1 MAENVGSI
9 YYTVEA
15 DTSGLVNGANAA
27 DRSLDSMQGS
37 MQRTDATAGKLQARM
52 TRVAGAVRQA
62 NQQIGAQTSAYSG
75 LTRVVAAY
83 LSLRTLQSV
92 VELSDQYGQM
102 ASRIRNATSSAEEY
116 AMVQERLLQT
126 ANGTFRALSEAQE
139 VYLATADTLRDLGY
153 TTSDVLDI
161 TDSFSYALV
170 RDAARADQATTAMDA
185 WSKALM
191 KNKVEADGWA
201 SIMAATPSIVEGIA
215 EATGRT
221 QAEIRQLGASG
232 KLSVEAL
239 NEGLRRTRDEN
250 KALADEM
257 ETSVADSFT
266 KLRNSMTVFIGK
278 VNESSG
284 ASQVLTSNI
293 AKLAE
298 ILQDPETIKAAQD
311 LAAGVVGALNKIIDG
326 AKETVRIVQWASE
339 ELAYQLSG
347 GMAASD
353 DIVRLNESLADQRE
367 ELAKLEKARDNLR
380 ALGLKVE
387 NEDPINKLKADIR
400 ATEALIE
407 NFYKSQE
414 KKPPV
419 EAPKVSTS
427 SQPGK
432 SGGKT
437 GTVNAEAAATAGT
450 KKLTEAQKAAKKAA
464 QELAQAQKENIDTIA
479 SLGQQL
485 ALVGLKG
492 KDLMQTQAELQ
503 LNEYATPE
511 QVAQVRALAAALYE
525 AQQVEANK
533 QLLGQMDP
541 IAGEDQRYQTELENL
556 KKLNEAK
563 LLEDQRYL
571 ELKTQAEQ
579 QHDATMK
586 QLEEERFRRQAAGNE
601 MIMATLDQVQQAGTN
616 ALTGLITGANNGA
629 DAMRQLAG
637 AMLNQVVGALVKV
650 GIEQAK
656 NFIMGQAQQAAAATT
671 AAATGASMASAYA
684 PAAAAASVASF
695 GGAATAGLTAMAAAI
710 PAMLGMF
717 AGGRQYGGP
726 VGAGGMYRINENGAP
741 EVFQAAN
748 GRQYMLPNTRGEV
761 ISNGDATAQGSP
773 QISLQIIN
781 NGPPVSATAT
791 MDGNNLRVTLD
802 AVEQDFANKVS
813 SGQGL
818 YPKAIEGAY
827 GFKRAGR

>member
-15 DTSGLVNGANAA
+15 DTSSLVNGANAA

-37 MQRTDATAGKLQARM
+37 MQRTDATAGKLQTRM

-92 VELSDQYGQM
+92 IELSDQYGQM

-293 AKLAE
+293 ADLANA
-298 ILQDPETIKAAQD
+298 LQDPETIRAAQE
-311 LAAGVVGALNKIIDG
+311 LAAGVVGALNQIIAG
-326 AKETVRIVQWASE
+326 AKETVRIVKWAAE
-339 ELAYQLSG
+339 GIAAALHG
-347 GMAASD
+347 AASD
-353 DIVRLNESLADQRE
+353 DIVRLEDQLNTYQEMLANPLKRLRIGGKGQAIALFSEDE
-367 ELAKLEKARDNLR
+367 IKANI
-380 ALGLKVE
+380 A
-387 NEDPINKLKADIR
+387 
-400 ATEALIE
+400 ATQALIDQ
-407 NFYKSQE
+407 FYKDQE

-419 EAPKVSTS
+419 VVPNVESPST
-427 SQPGK
+427 QGK

-479 SLGQQL
+479 GLGQQL

-571 ELKTQAEQ
+571 ELKAQAEQ

-671 AAATGASMASAYA
+671 AAATGAAMASAYA

-791 MDGNNLRVTLD
+791 MNGNNLRVTLD

>member
-15 DTSGLVNGANAA
+15 DTSSLVNGANAA

-37 MQRTDATAGKLQARM
+37 MQRTDATAGKLQTRM

-92 VELSDQYGQM
+92 IELSDQYGQM

-126 ANGTFRALSEAQE
+126 ANGTFRALGEAQE

-284 ASQVLTSNI
+284 ASQILTSNI
-293 AKLAE
+293 AELADA
-298 ILQDPETIKAAQD
+298 LQDPETIRAAQD
-311 LAAGVVGALNKIIDG
+311 LAAGVVSALNQIIAG
-326 AKETVRIVQWASE
+326 AKETVRIVKWAAE
-339 ELAYQLSG
+339 GIAAALHG
-347 GMAASD
+347 AASD
-353 DIVRLNESLADQRE
+353 DIVRLEDQLNTYQEMLANPLKRLRIGGKGQAIALFSEDE
-367 ELAKLEKARDNLR
+367 IKANI
-380 ALGLKVE
+380 A
-387 NEDPINKLKADIR
+387 
-400 ATEALIE
+400 ATQALIDQ
-407 NFYKSQE
+407 FYKDQE
-414 KKPPV
+414 KTPPV
-419 EAPKVSTS
+419 VVPNVESPSP
-427 SQPGK
+427 QGK
-432 SGGKT
+432 LGGKT

-464 QELAQAQKENIDTIA
+464 QELAQAQKENIDAIA

-485 ALVGLKG
+485 AIVGLKG
-492 KDLMQTQAELQ
+492 KELMQTQAELQ

-525 AQQVEANK
+525 AQQIEANK

-571 ELKTQAEQ
+571 ELKAQAEQ

-671 AAATGASMASAYA
+671 AAATGAAMASAYA

-761 ISNGDATAQGSP
+761 ISNGDASAQGSP

>member
-1 MAENVGSI
+1 FATNAREAKEPTDLLTLSVEKLGQAQLKVAQLDIDKRIQAVSDKLKLLGEN
-9 YYTVEA
+9 YAFAAKEA
-15 DTSGLVNGANAA
+15 
-27 DRSLDSMQGS
+27 QGS
-37 MQRTDATAGKLQARM
+37 GRRANRYAEDAVRIQ
-52 TRVAGAVRQA
+52 GAVEELTQELDQLQKKRSDVDAALDKKSSSPSGNGPDRQA
-62 NQQIGAQTSAYSG
+62 NPEDTKALQN
-75 LTRVVAAY
+75 
-83 LSLRTLQSV
+83 LRDEA
-92 VELSDQYGQM
+92 ELSALAG
-102 ASRIRNATSSAEEY
+102 EE
-116 AMVQERLLQT
+116 
-126 ANGTFRALSEAQE
+126 RAKL
-139 VYLATADTLRDLGY
+139 
-153 TTSDVLDI
+153 
-161 TDSFSYALV
+161 
-170 RDAARADQATTAMDA
+170 AARKKLSADAT
-185 WSKALM
+185 K
-191 KNKVEADGWA
+191 E
-201 SIMAATPSIVEGIA
+201 EIA
-215 EATGRT
+215 EAER
-221 QAEIRQLGASG
+221 
-232 KLSVEAL
+232 
-239 NEGLRRTRDEN
+239 
-250 KALADEM
+250 LA
-257 ETSVADSFT
+257 VQIF
-266 KLRNSMTVFIGK
+266 RNS
-278 VNESSG
+278 E
-284 ASQVLTSNI
+284 
-293 AKLAE
+293 
-298 ILQDPETIKAAQD
+298 
-311 LAAGVVGALNKIIDG
+311 
-326 AKETVRIVQWASE
+326 
-339 ELAYQLSG
+339 
-347 GMAASD
+347 
-353 DIVRLNESLADQRE
+353 
-367 ELAKLEKARDNLR
+367 AR
-380 ALGLKVE
+380 K
-387 NEDPINKLKADIR
+387 
-400 ATEALIE
+400 
-407 NFYKSQE
+407 QE
-414 KKPPV
+414 KKS
-419 EAPKVSTS
+419 ASDTASTVKKS
-427 SQPGK
+427 MEDQRRAALDNEKTIGDLSQ
-432 SGGKT
+432 
-437 GTVNAEAAATAGT
+437 
-450 KKLTEAQKAAKKAA
+450 Q
-464 QELAQAQKENIDTIA
+464 LAQA
-479 SLGQQL
+479 
-485 ALVGLKG
+485 GLKG
-492 KDLMQTQAELQ
+492 KELAEAGAQ
-503 LNEYATPE
+503 SRLNPFATPE

-525 AQQVEANK
+525 AQHVEANK

-671 AAATGASMASAYA
+671 AAATGAAMASAYA

>member
-1 MAENVGSI
+1 LSVEKLGQAQLKVAQLDIDKRIQAVSDKLKLLGEN
-9 YYTVEA
+9 YAFAAKEA
-15 DTSGLVNGANAA
+15 
-27 DRSLDSMQGS
+27 QGS
-37 MQRTDATAGKLQARM
+37 GRRANRYAEDAVRIQ
-52 TRVAGAVRQA
+52 GAVEELTQELDQLQKKRSDVDAALDKKSSSPSGNGPDRQA
-62 NQQIGAQTSAYSG
+62 NPEDTKALQN
-75 LTRVVAAY
+75 
-83 LSLRTLQSV
+83 LRDEA
-92 VELSDQYGQM
+92 ELSALAG
-102 ASRIRNATSSAEEY
+102 EE
-116 AMVQERLLQT
+116 
-126 ANGTFRALSEAQE
+126 RAKL
-139 VYLATADTLRDLGY
+139 
-153 TTSDVLDI
+153 
-161 TDSFSYALV
+161 
-170 RDAARADQATTAMDA
+170 AARKKLSADAT
-185 WSKALM
+185 K
-191 KNKVEADGWA
+191 E
-201 SIMAATPSIVEGIA
+201 EIA
-215 EATGRT
+215 EAER
-221 QAEIRQLGASG
+221 
-232 KLSVEAL
+232 
-239 NEGLRRTRDEN
+239 
-250 KALADEM
+250 LA
-257 ETSVADSFT
+257 VQIF
-266 KLRNSMTVFIGK
+266 RNS
-278 VNESSG
+278 E
-284 ASQVLTSNI
+284 
-293 AKLAE
+293 
-298 ILQDPETIKAAQD
+298 
-311 LAAGVVGALNKIIDG
+311 
-326 AKETVRIVQWASE
+326 
-339 ELAYQLSG
+339 
-347 GMAASD
+347 
-353 DIVRLNESLADQRE
+353 
-367 ELAKLEKARDNLR
+367 AR
-380 ALGLKVE
+380 K
-387 NEDPINKLKADIR
+387 
-400 ATEALIE
+400 
-407 NFYKSQE
+407 QE
-414 KKPPV
+414 KKS
-419 EAPKVSTS
+419 ASDTASTVKKS
-427 SQPGK
+427 MEDQRRAALDNEKTIGDLSQ
-432 SGGKT
+432 
-437 GTVNAEAAATAGT
+437 
-450 KKLTEAQKAAKKAA
+450 Q
-464 QELAQAQKENIDTIA
+464 LAQA
-479 SLGQQL
+479 
-485 ALVGLKG
+485 GLKG
-492 KDLMQTQAELQ
+492 KELAEAGAQ
-503 LNEYATPE
+503 SRLNPFATPE

-571 ELKTQAEQ
+571 ELKAQAEQ

-671 AAATGASMASAYA
+671 AAATGAAMASAYA

-726 VGAGGMYRINENGAP
+726 VAAGGMYRINENGAP

-761 ISNGDATAQGSP
+761 ISNGDASAQGSP

-781 NGPPVSATAT
+781 NGPPVSATAA

>member
-15 DTSGLVNGANAA
+15 DTSSLVNGANAA

-37 MQRTDATAGKLQARM
+37 MQRTDATAGKLHTRM

-92 VELSDQYGQM
+92 IELSDQYGQM

-284 ASQVLTSNI
+284 ASQILTSNI
-293 AKLAE
+293 AELADA
-298 ILQDPETIKAAQD
+298 LQDPETIRAAQE
-311 LAAGVVGALNKIIDG
+311 LAAGVVGALNQIIAG
-326 AKETVRIVQWASE
+326 AKETVRIVKWAAE
-339 ELAYQLSG
+339 GIAAALHG
-347 GMAASD
+347 AASD
-353 DIVRLNESLADQRE
+353 DIVRLEDQLNTYQEMLANPLKRLRIGGKGQAIALFSEDE
-367 ELAKLEKARDNLR
+367 IKANI
-380 ALGLKVE
+380 A
-387 NEDPINKLKADIR
+387 
-400 ATEALIE
+400 ATQALIDQ
-407 NFYKSQE
+407 FYKDQD

-419 EAPKVSTS
+419 VVPNVAPPST
-427 SQPGK
+427 QGK

-571 ELKTQAEQ
+571 ELKAQAEQ

-671 AAATGASMASAYA
+671 AAATGAAMASAYA

>member
-15 DTSGLVNGANAA
+15 DTSSLVNGANAA

-37 MQRTDATAGKLQARM
+37 MQRTDATAGKLQTRM

-92 VELSDQYGQM
+92 IELSDQYGQM

-284 ASQVLTSNI
+284 ASQILTSNI
-293 AKLAE
+293 AELADA
-298 ILQDPETIKAAQD
+298 LQDPETIRAAQE
-311 LAAGVVGALNKIIDG
+311 LAAGVVGALNQIIAG
-326 AKETVRIVQWASE
+326 AKETVRIVKWSAE
-339 ELAYQLSG
+339 GIAAALHG
-347 GMAASD
+347 AASD
-353 DIVRLNESLADQRE
+353 DIVRLEDQLNTYQEMLANPLKRLRIGGKGQAIALFSEDE
-367 ELAKLEKARDNLR
+367 IKANI
-380 ALGLKVE
+380 A
-387 NEDPINKLKADIR
+387 
-400 ATEALIE
+400 ATQALIDQ
-407 NFYKSQE
+407 FYKDQE

-419 EAPKVSTS
+419 VVPNVESPST
-427 SQPGK
+427 QGK

-437 GTVNAEAAATAGT
+437 GTINAEAAATAGT

-464 QELAQAQKENIDTIA
+464 LELAQAQKENIDAIA

-492 KDLMQTQAELQ
+492 KELMQTQAELQ

-671 AAATGASMASAYA
+671 AAATGAAMASAYA

-761 ISNGDATAQGSP
+761 ISNGDASAQGSP

>member
-15 DTSGLVNGANAA
+15 DTSSLVNGANAA

-37 MQRTDATAGKLQARM
+37 MQRTDATAGKLQTRM

-92 VELSDQYGQM
+92 IELSDQYGQM

-126 ANGTFRALSEAQE
+126 ANGTFRALGEAQE

-284 ASQVLTSNI
+284 ASQILTSNI
-293 AKLAE
+293 AELADA
-298 ILQDPETIKAAQD
+298 LQDPETIRAAQD
-311 LAAGVVGALNKIIDG
+311 LAAGVVSALNQIIAG
-326 AKETVRIVQWASE
+326 AKETVRIVKWAADGIAAA
-339 ELAYQLSG
+339 LHG
-347 GMAASD
+347 AASD
-353 DIVRLNESLADQRE
+353 DIVRLEDQLNTYQEMLANPLKRLRIGGKGQAIALFSEDE
-367 ELAKLEKARDNLR
+367 IKANI
-380 ALGLKVE
+380 A
-387 NEDPINKLKADIR
+387 
-400 ATEALIE
+400 ATQALIDQ
-407 NFYKSQE
+407 FYKDQE
-414 KKPPV
+414 KTPPV
-419 EAPKVSTS
+419 VVPNIESPSP
-427 SQPGK
+427 QGK

-464 QELAQAQKENIDTIA
+464 QELAQAQKENIDAIA

-492 KDLMQTQAELQ
+492 KELMQTQAELQ

-511 QVAQVRALAAALYE
+511 QVAQIRALAAALYE

-571 ELKTQAEQ
+571 ELKAQAEQ

-671 AAATGASMASAYA
+671 AAATGAAMASAYA

-761 ISNGDATAQGSP
+761 ISNGDASAQGSP

-781 NGPPVSATAT
+781 NGPPVSATAA

>member
-15 DTSGLVNGANAA
+15 DTSSLVNGANAA

-37 MQRTDATAGKLQARM
+37 MQRTDATAGKLQTRM

-92 VELSDQYGQM
+92 IELSDQYGQM

-284 ASQVLTSNI
+284 ASQILTSNI

-419 EAPKVSTS
+419 EAPKLSTP

-450 KKLTEAQKAAKKAA
+450 KKLTEAQKAA

-479 SLGQQL
+479 GLGQQL

-571 ELKTQAEQ
+571 ELKAQAEQ

-656 NFIMGQAQQAAAATT
+656 NFIMGQSMQATATAKGIAQA
-671 AAATGASMASAYA
+671 GALAGAYA
-684 PAAAAASVASF
+684 PAAAAASMASF
-695 GGAATAGLTAMAAAI
+695 GGAATAGLAAMAAAI
-710 PAMLGMF
+710 PAMLGLF
-717 AGGRQYGGP
+717 GGRQYGGG
-726 VGAGGMYRINENGAP
+726 VQANGLYRINENGAP

-761 ISNGDATAQGSP
+761 ISNGDASAQGSP

-781 NGPPVSATAT
+781 NGPPVSATAA

>member
-15 DTSGLVNGANAA
+15 DTSSLVNGANAA

-37 MQRTDATAGKLQARM
+37 MQRTDATAGKLQTRM
-52 TRVAGAVRQA
+52 TRMAGAVRQA

-92 VELSDQYGQM
+92 IELSDQYGQM

-284 ASQVLTSNI
+284 ASQILTSNI
-293 AKLAE
+293 AELADA
-298 ILQDPETIKAAQD
+298 LQDPETIRAAQE
-311 LAAGVVGALNKIIDG
+311 LAAGVVGALNQIIAG
-326 AKETVRIVQWASE
+326 AKETVRIVKWAADGIAAA
-339 ELAYQLSG
+339 LHG
-347 GMAASD
+347 AASD
-353 DIVRLNESLADQRE
+353 DIVRLEDQLNTYQEMLANPLKRLRIGGKGQAIALFSEDE
-367 ELAKLEKARDNLR
+367 IKANI
-380 ALGLKVE
+380 A
-387 NEDPINKLKADIR
+387 
-400 ATEALIE
+400 ATQALIDQ
-407 NFYKSQE
+407 FYKDQD

-419 EAPKVSTS
+419 VVPNVAPPST
-427 SQPGK
+427 QGK

-571 ELKTQAEQ
+571 ELKAQAEQ

-671 AAATGASMASAYA
+671 AAATGAAMASAYA

-791 MDGNNLRVTLD
+791 IDGNNLRVTLD

>member
-15 DTSGLVNGANAA
+15 DTSSLVNGANAA

-37 MQRTDATAGKLQARM
+37 MQRTDATAGKLQTRM

-92 VELSDQYGQM
+92 IELSDQYGQM

-284 ASQVLTSNI
+284 ASQILTSNI
-293 AKLAE
+293 AELADA
-298 ILQDPETIKAAQD
+298 LQDPETIRAAQE
-311 LAAGVVGALNKIIDG
+311 LAAGVVGALNQIISG
-326 AKETVRIVQWASE
+326 AKETVRIVKWAAE
-339 ELAYQLSG
+339 GIAAALHG
-347 GMAASD
+347 AASD
-353 DIVRLNESLADQRE
+353 DIVRLEDQLNTYQEMLANPLKRLRIGGKGQAIALFSEDEIKANIAATQVLIDQ
-367 ELAKLEKARDNLR
+367 
-380 ALGLKVE
+380 
-387 NEDPINKLKADIR
+387 
-400 ATEALIE
+400 
-407 NFYKSQE
+407 FYKDQE

-419 EAPKVSTS
+419 VVPNVAPPST
-427 SQPGK
+427 QGK

-571 ELKTQAEQ
+571 ELKAQAEQ

-671 AAATGASMASAYA
+671 AAATGAAMASAYA

-717 AGGRQYGGP
+717 GGGRQYGGP

>member
-15 DTSGLVNGANAA
+15 DTSSLVNGANAA
-27 DRSLDSMQGS
+27 DHSLDSMQGS
-37 MQRTDATAGKLQARM
+37 MQRTDATAGKLQTRM

-92 VELSDQYGQM
+92 IELSDQYGQM

-293 AKLAE
+293 AELANA
-298 ILQDPETIKAAQD
+298 LQDPETIRAAQE
-311 LAAGVVGALNKIIDG
+311 LAAGVVGALNQIIAG
-326 AKETVRIVQWASE
+326 AKETVRIVKWAAE
-339 ELAYQLSG
+339 GIAAALHG
-347 GMAASD
+347 AASD
-353 DIVRLNESLADQRE
+353 DIVRLEDQLNTYQEMLANPLKRLRIGGKGQAIALFSEDE
-367 ELAKLEKARDNLR
+367 IKANI
-380 ALGLKVE
+380 A
-387 NEDPINKLKADIR
+387 
-400 ATEALIE
+400 ATQALIDQ
-407 NFYKSQE
+407 FYKDQE

-419 EAPKVSTS
+419 VVPNVESPST
-427 SQPGK
+427 QGK

-479 SLGQQL
+479 GLGQQL

-571 ELKTQAEQ
+571 ELKAQAEQ

-671 AAATGASMASAYA
+671 AAATGAAMASAYA

>member
-15 DTSGLVNGANAA
+15 DTSSLVNGANAA

-37 MQRTDATAGKLQARM
+37 MQRTDATAGKLQTRM

-92 VELSDQYGQM
+92 IELSDQYGQM

-215 EATGRT
+215 EATGQT

-284 ASQVLTSNI
+284 ASQILTSNI
-293 AKLAE
+293 AELADA
-298 ILQDPETIKAAQD
+298 LQDPETIRAAQE
-311 LAAGVVGALNKIIDG
+311 LAAGVVGALNQIIAG
-326 AKETVRIVQWASE
+326 AKETVRIVKWAAE
-339 ELAYQLSG
+339 GIAAALHG
-347 GMAASD
+347 AASD
-353 DIVRLNESLADQRE
+353 DIVRLEDQLNTYQEMLANPLKRLRIGGKGQAIALFSEDE
-367 ELAKLEKARDNLR
+367 IKANI
-380 ALGLKVE
+380 A
-387 NEDPINKLKADIR
+387 
-400 ATEALIE
+400 ATQALIDQ
-407 NFYKSQE
+407 FYKDQE

-419 EAPKVSTS
+419 VVPNVESPST
-427 SQPGK
+427 QGK

-525 AQQVEANK
+525 AQQIEANK

-671 AAATGASMASAYA
+671 AAATGAAMASAYA

>member
-15 DTSGLVNGANAA
+15 DTSSLVNGANAA

-37 MQRTDATAGKLQARM
+37 MQRTDATAGKLQTRM

-92 VELSDQYGQM
+92 IELSDQYGQM

-278 VNESSG
+278 VNESSD
-284 ASQVLTSNI
+284 ASQILTSNI
-293 AKLAE
+293 AELADA
-298 ILQDPETIKAAQD
+298 LQDPETIRAAQE
-311 LAAGVVGALNKIIDG
+311 LAAGVVGALNQIIAG
-326 AKETVRIVQWASE
+326 AKETVRIVKWAAE
-339 ELAYQLSG
+339 GIAAALHG
-347 GMAASD
+347 AASD
-353 DIVRLNESLADQRE
+353 DIVRLEDQLNTYQEMLANPLKRLRIGGKGQAIALFSEDE
-367 ELAKLEKARDNLR
+367 IKANI
-380 ALGLKVE
+380 A
-387 NEDPINKLKADIR
+387 
-400 ATEALIE
+400 ATQALIDQ
-407 NFYKSQE
+407 FYKDQE

-419 EAPKVSTS
+419 VVPNVAPPST
-427 SQPGK
+427 QGK

-437 GTVNAEAAATAGT
+437 GTVNAEAAATTGT

-492 KDLMQTQAELQ
+492 KELMQTQAELQ

-525 AQQVEANK
+525 AQQIEANK

-571 ELKTQAEQ
+571 ELKAQAEQ

-671 AAATGASMASAYA
+671 AAATGAAMASAYA

-761 ISNGDATAQGSP
+761 ISNGDASAQGSP

-781 NGPPVSATAT
+781 NGPPVSATAA

>member
-15 DTSGLVNGANAA
+15 DTSSLVNGANAA

-37 MQRTDATAGKLQARM
+37 MQRTDATAGKLQTRM

-92 VELSDQYGQM
+92 IELSDQYGQM

-284 ASQVLTSNI
+284 ASQILTSNI
-293 AKLAE
+293 AELADA
-298 ILQDPETIKAAQD
+298 LQDPETIRAAQE
-311 LAAGVVGALNKIIDG
+311 LAAGVVGALNQIIAG
-326 AKETVRIVQWASE
+326 AKETVRIVKWAAE
-339 ELAYQLSG
+339 GIAAALHG
-347 GMAASD
+347 AASD
-353 DIVRLNESLADQRE
+353 DIVRLEGQLNTYQEMLANPLKRLRIGGKGQAIALFSEDE
-367 ELAKLEKARDNLR
+367 IKANI
-380 ALGLKVE
+380 A
-387 NEDPINKLKADIR
+387 
-400 ATEALIE
+400 ATQALIDQ
-407 NFYKSQE
+407 FYKDQE

-419 EAPKVSTS
+419 VVPNVAPPST
-427 SQPGK
+427 QGK

-437 GTVNAEAAATAGT
+437 GTVNAEAAATTGT

-525 AQQVEANK
+525 AQQIEANK

-671 AAATGASMASAYA
+671 AAATGAAMASAYA

-761 ISNGDATAQGSP
+761 ISNGDASAQGSP

-781 NGPPVSATAT
+781 NGPPVSATAA

>member
-15 DTSGLVNGANAA
+15 DTSSLVNGANAA

-37 MQRTDATAGKLQARM
+37 MQRTDATAGKLQTRM

-92 VELSDQYGQM
+92 IELSDQYGQM

-284 ASQVLTSNI
+284 ASQILTSNI
-293 AKLAE
+293 AELADA
-298 ILQDPETIKAAQD
+298 LQDPETIRAAQE
-311 LAAGVVGALNKIIDG
+311 LAAGVVGALNQIIAG
-326 AKETVRIVQWASE
+326 AKETVRIVKWAAE
-339 ELAYQLSG
+339 GIAAALHG
-347 GMAASD
+347 AASD
-353 DIVRLNESLADQRE
+353 DIVRLEDQLNTYQEMLANPLKRLRIGGKGQAIALFSEDE
-367 ELAKLEKARDNLR
+367 IKANI
-380 ALGLKVE
+380 A
-387 NEDPINKLKADIR
+387 
-400 ATEALIE
+400 ATQALIDQ
-407 NFYKSQE
+407 FYKDQE

-419 EAPKVSTS
+419 VVPNVAPPST
-427 SQPGK
+427 QGK

-437 GTVNAEAAATAGT
+437 GTVNAEAAATTGT

-571 ELKTQAEQ
+571 ELKAQAEQ
-579 QHDATMK
+579 QHDATIK

-616 ALTGLITGANNGA
+616 ALTGLITGASNGA

-671 AAATGASMASAYA
+671 AAATGAAMASAYA

-726 VGAGGMYRINENGAP
+726 VAAGGMYRINENGAP

>member
-15 DTSGLVNGANAA
+15 DTSSLVNGANAA

-37 MQRTDATAGKLQARM
+37 MQRTDATAGKLQTRM

-92 VELSDQYGQM
+92 IELSDQYGQM

-284 ASQVLTSNI
+284 ASQILTSNI
-293 AKLAE
+293 AELADA
-298 ILQDPETIKAAQD
+298 LQDPETIRAAQE
-311 LAAGVVGALNKIIDG
+311 LAAGVVGALNQIIAG
-326 AKETVRIVQWASE
+326 AKETVRIVKWAAE
-339 ELAYQLSG
+339 GIAAALHG
-347 GMAASD
+347 AASD
-353 DIVRLNESLADQRE
+353 DIVRLEDQLNTYQEMLANPLKRLRIGGKGQAIALFSEDE
-367 ELAKLEKARDNLR
+367 IKANI
-380 ALGLKVE
+380 A
-387 NEDPINKLKADIR
+387 
-400 ATEALIE
+400 ATQALIDQ
-407 NFYKSQE
+407 FYKDQE

-419 EAPKVSTS
+419 VVPNVAPPST
-427 SQPGK
+427 QGK

-437 GTVNAEAAATAGT
+437 STVNAEAAATAGT

-571 ELKTQAEQ
+571 ELKAQAEQ

-671 AAATGASMASAYA
+671 AAATGAAMASAYA

>member
-15 DTSGLVNGANAA
+15 DTSSLVNGANAA

-37 MQRTDATAGKLQARM
+37 MQRTDATAGKLQTRM

-92 VELSDQYGQM
+92 IELSDQYGQM

-126 ANGTFRALSEAQE
+126 ANGTFRALGEAQE

-284 ASQVLTSNI
+284 ASQILTSNI
-293 AKLAE
+293 AELADA
-298 ILQDPETIKAAQD
+298 LQDPETIRAAQD
-311 LAAGVVGALNKIIDG
+311 LAAGVVSALNQIIAG
-326 AKETVRIVQWASE
+326 AKETVRIVKWAAE
-339 ELAYQLSG
+339 GIAAALHG
-347 GMAASD
+347 AASD
-353 DIVRLNESLADQRE
+353 DIVRLEDQLNTYQEMLANPLKRLRIGGKGQAIALFSEDE
-367 ELAKLEKARDNLR
+367 IKANI
-380 ALGLKVE
+380 A
-387 NEDPINKLKADIR
+387 
-400 ATEALIE
+400 ATQALIDQ
-407 NFYKSQE
+407 FYKDQE
-414 KKPPV
+414 KTPPV
-419 EAPKVSTS
+419 VVPNVESPSP
-427 SQPGK
+427 QGK

-464 QELAQAQKENIDTIA
+464 QELAQAQKENIDAIA

-492 KDLMQTQAELQ
+492 KELMQTQAELQ

-525 AQQVEANK
+525 AQQIEANK

-571 ELKTQAEQ
+571 ELKAQAEQ

-656 NFIMGQAQQAAAATT
+656 NFIMGQTQQAAAATT
-671 AAATGASMASAYA
+671 AAATGAAMASAYA

-761 ISNGDATAQGSP
+761 ISNGDASAQGSP

-781 NGPPVSATAT
+781 NGPPVSATAA

>member
-15 DTSGLVNGANAA
+15 DTSSLVNGANAA

-37 MQRTDATAGKLQARM
+37 MQRTDATAGKLQTRM

-92 VELSDQYGQM
+92 IELSDQYGQM

-284 ASQVLTSNI
+284 ASQILTSNI
-293 AKLAE
+293 AELADA
-298 ILQDPETIKAAQD
+298 LQDPETIRAAQE
-311 LAAGVVGALNKIIDG
+311 LAAGVVGALNQIIAG
-326 AKETVRIVQWASE
+326 AKETVRIVKWAAE
-339 ELAYQLSG
+339 GIAAALHG
-347 GMAASD
+347 AASD
-353 DIVRLNESLADQRE
+353 DIVRLEDQLNTYQEMLANPLKRLRIGGKGQAIALFSEDE
-367 ELAKLEKARDNLR
+367 IKANI
-380 ALGLKVE
+380 A
-387 NEDPINKLKADIR
+387 
-400 ATEALIE
+400 ATQALIDQ
-407 NFYKSQE
+407 FYKDQE

-419 EAPKVSTS
+419 VVPNVESPST
-427 SQPGK
+427 QGK

-541 IAGEDQRYQTELENL
+541 ISGEDQRYQTELENL

-571 ELKTQAEQ
+571 ELKMQAEQ

-671 AAATGASMASAYA
+671 AAATGAAMASAYA

>member
-15 DTSGLVNGANAA
+15 DTSSLVNGANAA

-37 MQRTDATAGKLQARM
+37 MQRTDATAGKLQTRM
-52 TRVAGAVRQA
+52 TRMAGAVRQA

-92 VELSDQYGQM
+92 IELSDQYGQM

-284 ASQVLTSNI
+284 ASQILTSNI
-293 AKLAE
+293 AELADA
-298 ILQDPETIKAAQD
+298 LQDPETIRAAQE
-311 LAAGVVGALNKIIDG
+311 LAAGVVGALNQIIAG
-326 AKETVRIVQWASE
+326 AKETVRIVKWAAE
-339 ELAYQLSG
+339 GIAAALHG
-347 GMAASD
+347 AASD
-353 DIVRLNESLADQRE
+353 DIVRLEDQLNTYQEMLANPLKRLRIGGKGQAIALFSEDE
-367 ELAKLEKARDNLR
+367 IKANI
-380 ALGLKVE
+380 A
-387 NEDPINKLKADIR
+387 
-400 ATEALIE
+400 ATQALIDQ
-407 NFYKSQE
+407 FYKDQD

-419 EAPKVSTS
+419 VVPNVAPPST
-427 SQPGK
+427 QGK

-571 ELKTQAEQ
+571 ELKAQAEQ

-671 AAATGASMASAYA
+671 AAATGAAMASAYA

>member
-15 DTSGLVNGANAA
+15 DTSSLVNGANAA

-37 MQRTDATAGKLQARM
+37 MQRTDATAGKLQTRM

-92 VELSDQYGQM
+92 IELSDQYGQM

-126 ANGTFRALSEAQE
+126 ANGTFRALGEAQE

-284 ASQVLTSNI
+284 ASQILTSNI
-293 AKLAE
+293 AELADA
-298 ILQDPETIKAAQD
+298 LQDPETIRAAQD
-311 LAAGVVGALNKIIDG
+311 LAAGVVSALNQIIAG
-326 AKETVRIVQWASE
+326 AKETVRIVKWAAE
-339 ELAYQLSG
+339 GIAAALHG
-347 GMAASD
+347 AASD
-353 DIVRLNESLADQRE
+353 DIVRLEDQLNTYQEMLANPLKRLRIGGKGQAIALFSEDE
-367 ELAKLEKARDNLR
+367 IKANI
-380 ALGLKVE
+380 A
-387 NEDPINKLKADIR
+387 
-400 ATEALIE
+400 ATQALIDQ
-407 NFYKSQE
+407 FYKDQE
-414 KKPPV
+414 KTPPV
-419 EAPKVSTS
+419 VVPNVESPSP
-427 SQPGK
+427 QGK

-464 QELAQAQKENIDTIA
+464 QELAQAQKENIDAIA

-492 KDLMQTQAELQ
+492 KELMQTQAELQ

-525 AQQVEANK
+525 AQQIEANK

-571 ELKTQAEQ
+571 ELKAQAEQ

-671 AAATGASMASAYA
+671 AAATGAAMASAYA

-761 ISNGDATAQGSP
+761 ISNGDASAQGSP

-781 NGPPVSATAT
+781 NGPPVSATAA

>member
-15 DTSGLVNGANAA
+15 DTSSLVNGANAA

-37 MQRTDATAGKLQARM
+37 MQRTDATAGKLQTRM

-92 VELSDQYGQM
+92 IELSDQYGQM

-284 ASQVLTSNI
+284 ASQILTSNI
-293 AKLAE
+293 AELADA
-298 ILQDPETIKAAQD
+298 LQDPETIRAAQE
-311 LAAGVVGALNKIIDG
+311 LAAGVVGALNQIIAG
-326 AKETVRIVQWASE
+326 AKETVRIVKWAAE
-339 ELAYQLSG
+339 GIAAALHG
-347 GMAASD
+347 AASD
-353 DIVRLNESLADQRE
+353 DIVRLEDQLNTYQEMLANPLKRLRIGGKGQAIALFSEDE
-367 ELAKLEKARDNLR
+367 IKANI
-380 ALGLKVE
+380 A
-387 NEDPINKLKADIR
+387 
-400 ATEALIE
+400 ATQALIDQ
-407 NFYKSQE
+407 FYKDQE

-419 EAPKVSTS
+419 VVPNVAPPST
-427 SQPGK
+427 QGK

-437 GTVNAEAAATAGT
+437 GTVNAEAAATTGT

-479 SLGQQL
+479 GLGQQL

-586 QLEEERFRRQAAGNE
+586 QLEEERFRRQAVGNE

-671 AAATGASMASAYA
+671 AAATGAAMASAYA

>member
-15 DTSGLVNGANAA
+15 DTSSLVNGANAA

-37 MQRTDATAGKLQARM
+37 MQRTDATAGKLQTRM

-92 VELSDQYGQM
+92 IELSDQYGQM

-116 AMVQERLLQT
+116 TMVQERLLQT

-284 ASQVLTSNI
+284 ASQILTSNI
-293 AKLAE
+293 AELADA
-298 ILQDPETIKAAQD
+298 LQDPETIRAAQE
-311 LAAGVVGALNKIIDG
+311 LAAGVVGALNQIIAG
-326 AKETVRIVQWASE
+326 AKETVRIVKWAADGIAAA
-339 ELAYQLSG
+339 LHG
-347 GMAASD
+347 AASD
-353 DIVRLNESLADQRE
+353 DIVRLEDQLNTYQEMLANPLKRLRIGGKGQAIALFSEDE
-367 ELAKLEKARDNLR
+367 IKANI
-380 ALGLKVE
+380 A
-387 NEDPINKLKADIR
+387 
-400 ATEALIE
+400 ATQALIDQ
-407 NFYKSQE
+407 FYKDQE

-419 EAPKVSTS
+419 VVPNVAPPST
-427 SQPGK
+427 QGK
-432 SGGKT
+432 SGVKT
-437 GTVNAEAAATAGT
+437 GTVNAEAAATTGT

-525 AQQVEANK
+525 AQQIEANK

-671 AAATGASMASAYA
+671 AAATGAAMASAYA

>member
-15 DTSGLVNGANAA
+15 DTSSLVNGANAA

-37 MQRTDATAGKLQARM
+37 MQRTDATAGKLQTRM

-92 VELSDQYGQM
+92 IELSDQYGQM
-102 ASRIRNATSSAEEY
+102 ASRIRNVTSSAEEY

-284 ASQVLTSNI
+284 ASQILTSNI
-293 AKLAE
+293 AELADA
-298 ILQDPETIKAAQD
+298 LQNPETIRAAQE
-311 LAAGVVGALNKIIDG
+311 LAAGVVGALNQIIAG
-326 AKETVRIVQWASE
+326 AKETVRIVKWAAE
-339 ELAYQLSG
+339 GIAAALHG
-347 GMAASD
+347 AASD
-353 DIVRLNESLADQRE
+353 DIVRLEDQLNTYQEMLANPLKRLRIGGKGQAIALFSEDE
-367 ELAKLEKARDNLR
+367 IKANI
-380 ALGLKVE
+380 A
-387 NEDPINKLKADIR
+387 
-400 ATEALIE
+400 ATQALIDQ
-407 NFYKSQE
+407 FYKDQE

-419 EAPKVSTS
+419 VVPNVAPPST
-427 SQPGK
+427 QGK

-437 GTVNAEAAATAGT
+437 GTVNAEAAATTGT

-479 SLGQQL
+479 GLGQQL

-533 QLLGQMDP
+533 QLLGQIDP

-656 NFIMGQAQQAAAATT
+656 NFIMGQSMQATATAKGIAQA
-671 AAATGASMASAYA
+671 GALAGAYA

-695 GGAATAGLTAMAAAI
+695 GGAATAGLAAMAAAI
-710 PAMLGMF
+710 PAMLGLF
-717 AGGRQYGGP
+717 GGRQYGGG
-726 VGAGGMYRINENGAP
+726 VQANGLYRINENGAP

-781 NGPPVSATAT
+781 NGPPVSATAA

>member
-15 DTSGLVNGANAA
+15 DTSSLVNGANAA

-37 MQRTDATAGKLQARM
+37 MQRTDATAGKLQTRM

-92 VELSDQYGQM
+92 IELSDQYGQM

-221 QAEIRQLGASG
+221 QAEIQQLGASG

-284 ASQVLTSNI
+284 ASQILTSNI
-293 AKLAE
+293 AELADA
-298 ILQDPETIKAAQD
+298 LQDPETIRAAQD
-311 LAAGVVGALNKIIDG
+311 LAAGVVSALNQIIAG
-326 AKETVRIVQWASE
+326 AKETVRIVKWAAE
-339 ELAYQLSG
+339 GIAAALHG
-347 GMAASD
+347 AASD
-353 DIVRLNESLADQRE
+353 DIVRLEDQLNTYQEMLANPLKRLRIGGKGQAIALFSEDE
-367 ELAKLEKARDNLR
+367 IKANI
-380 ALGLKVE
+380 A
-387 NEDPINKLKADIR
+387 
-400 ATEALIE
+400 ATQALIDQ
-407 NFYKSQE
+407 FYKDQE
-414 KKPPV
+414 KTPPV
-419 EAPKVSTS
+419 VVPNVESPSP
-427 SQPGK
+427 QGK

-464 QELAQAQKENIDTIA
+464 QELAQAQKENIDAIA

-492 KDLMQTQAELQ
+492 KELMQTQAELQ

-525 AQQVEANK
+525 AQQIEANK

-571 ELKTQAEQ
+571 ELKAQAEQ

-656 NFIMGQAQQAAAATT
+656 NFIMGQTQQAAAATT
-671 AAATGASMASAYA
+671 AAATGAAMASAYA

-761 ISNGDATAQGSP
+761 ISNGDASAQGSP

-781 NGPPVSATAT
+781 NGPPVSATAA

>member
-15 DTSGLVNGANAA
+15 DTSSLVNGANAA

-37 MQRTDATAGKLQARM
+37 MQRTDATAGKLQTRM

-92 VELSDQYGQM
+92 IELSDQYGQM

-284 ASQVLTSNI
+284 ASQILTSNI
-293 AKLAE
+293 AELADA
-298 ILQDPETIKAAQD
+298 LQDPETIRAAQE
-311 LAAGVVGALNKIIDG
+311 LAAGVVGALNQIIAG
-326 AKETVRIVQWASE
+326 AKETVRIVKWAAE
-339 ELAYQLSG
+339 GIAAALHG
-347 GMAASD
+347 AASD
-353 DIVRLNESLADQRE
+353 DIVRLEDQLNTYQEMLANPLKRLRIGGKGQAIALFSEDE
-367 ELAKLEKARDNLR
+367 IKANI
-380 ALGLKVE
+380 A
-387 NEDPINKLKADIR
+387 
-400 ATEALIE
+400 ATQALIDQ
-407 NFYKSQE
+407 FYKDQE

-419 EAPKVSTS
+419 VVPNVEPPSA
-427 SQPGK
+427 QGK
-432 SGGKT
+432 SGGKK

-616 ALTGLITGANNGA
+616 ALTGLITGASNGA

-671 AAATGASMASAYA
+671 AAATGAAMASAYA

-761 ISNGDATAQGSP
+761 ISNGDASAQGSP

-781 NGPPVSATAT
+781 NGPPVSATAA

>member
-15 DTSGLVNGANAA
+15 DTSSLVNGANAA

-37 MQRTDATAGKLQARM
+37 MQRTDATAGKLQTRM

-92 VELSDQYGQM
+92 IELSDQYGQM

-201 SIMAATPSIVEGIA
+201 SIMSATPSIVEGIA

-284 ASQVLTSNI
+284 ASQILTSNI
-293 AKLAE
+293 AELADA
-298 ILQDPETIKAAQD
+298 LQDPETIRAAQE
-311 LAAGVVGALNKIIDG
+311 LAAGVVGALNQIIAG
-326 AKETVRIVQWASE
+326 AKETVRIVKWAAE
-339 ELAYQLSG
+339 GIAAALHG
-347 GMAASD
+347 AASD
-353 DIVRLNESLADQRE
+353 DIVRLEDQLNTYQEMLANPLKRLRIGGKGQAIALFSEDE
-367 ELAKLEKARDNLR
+367 IKANI
-380 ALGLKVE
+380 A
-387 NEDPINKLKADIR
+387 
-400 ATEALIE
+400 ATQALIDQ
-407 NFYKSQE
+407 FYKDQE

-419 EAPKVSTS
+419 VVPNVEPPSA
-427 SQPGK
+427 QGK

-437 GTVNAEAAATAGT
+437 GTVNAEADATAGT

-525 AQQVEANK
+525 AQQIEANK

-637 AMLNQVVGALVKV
+637 VMLNQVVGALVKV

-671 AAATGASMASAYA
+671 AAATGAAMASAYA

>member
-15 DTSGLVNGANAA
+15 DTSSLVNGANAA

-37 MQRTDATAGKLQARM
+37 MQRTDATAGKLQTRM

-92 VELSDQYGQM
+92 IELSDQYGQM

-284 ASQVLTSNI
+284 ASQILTSNI
-293 AKLAE
+293 AELADA
-298 ILQDPETIKAAQD
+298 LQDPETIRAAQE
-311 LAAGVVGALNKIIDG
+311 LAAGVVGALNQIIAG
-326 AKETVRIVQWASE
+326 AKETVRIVKWAAE
-339 ELAYQLSG
+339 GIAAALHG
-347 GMAASD
+347 AASD
-353 DIVRLNESLADQRE
+353 DIVRLEDQLNTYQEMLANPLKRLRIGGKGQAIALFSEDE
-367 ELAKLEKARDNLR
+367 IKANI
-380 ALGLKVE
+380 A
-387 NEDPINKLKADIR
+387 
-400 ATEALIE
+400 ATQALIDQ
-407 NFYKSQE
+407 FYKDQE

-419 EAPKVSTS
+419 VVPNVAPPST
-427 SQPGK
+427 QGK

-437 GTVNAEAAATAGT
+437 STVNAEAAATAGT

-492 KDLMQTQAELQ
+492 KELMQTQAELQ

-541 IAGEDQRYQTELENL
+541 IAGEDQRYQAELENL

-571 ELKTQAEQ
+571 ELKAQAEQ

-656 NFIMGQAQQAAAATT
+656 NFIMGQTQQAAAATT
-671 AAATGASMASAYA
+671 AAATGAAMASAYA

-761 ISNGDATAQGSP
+761 VSNRDSSAQYQVQPNIEIHLHEDPSRAGQVQQSGGGDGRTM
-773 QISLQIIN
+773 INMWVDSLL
-781 NGPPVSATAT
+781 G
-791 MDGNNLRVTLD
+791 DGEVHQAL
-802 AVEQDFANKVS
+802 Q
-813 SGQGL
+813 
-818 YPKAIEGAY
+818 GAY
-827 GFKRAGR
+827 GLQKVGR

>member
-9 YYTVEA
+9 YYTVEG
-15 DTSGLVNGANAA
+15 DTSSLVNGANAA

-37 MQRTDATAGKLQARM
+37 MQRTDATAGKLQTRM

-92 VELSDQYGQM
+92 IELSDQYGQM

-284 ASQVLTSNI
+284 ASQILTSNI
-293 AKLAE
+293 AELADA
-298 ILQDPETIKAAQD
+298 LQDPETIRAAQE
-311 LAAGVVGALNKIIDG
+311 LAAGVVGALNQIIAG
-326 AKETVRIVQWASE
+326 AKETVRIVKWAAE
-339 ELAYQLSG
+339 GIAAALHG
-347 GMAASD
+347 AASD
-353 DIVRLNESLADQRE
+353 DIVRLEDQLNTYQEMLANPLKRLRIGGKGQAIALFSEDE
-367 ELAKLEKARDNLR
+367 IKANI
-380 ALGLKVE
+380 A
-387 NEDPINKLKADIR
+387 
-400 ATEALIE
+400 ATQALIDQ
-407 NFYKSQE
+407 FYKDQE

-419 EAPKVSTS
+419 VVPNVAPPST
-427 SQPGK
+427 QGK

-437 GTVNAEAAATAGT
+437 GTVNAEAAATTGT

-492 KDLMQTQAELQ
+492 KELMQTQAELQ

-511 QVAQVRALAAALYE
+511 QVAQVRALAAALCE
-525 AQQVEANK
+525 AQQIEANK

-571 ELKTQAEQ
+571 ELKAQAEQ

-671 AAATGASMASAYA
+671 AAATGAAMASAYA

-761 ISNGDATAQGSP
+761 ISNGDASAQGSP

-781 NGPPVSATAT
+781 NGPPVSATAA

>member
-15 DTSGLVNGANAA
+15 DTSSLVNGANAA

-37 MQRTDATAGKLQARM
+37 MQRTDATAGKLQTRM

-92 VELSDQYGQM
+92 IELSDQYGQM

-191 KNKVEADGWA
+191 KNNVEADGWA

-284 ASQVLTSNI
+284 ASQILTSNI

-419 EAPKVSTS
+419 EAPKLSTP

-479 SLGQQL
+479 GLGQQL

-571 ELKTQAEQ
+571 ELKAQAEQ

-656 NFIMGQAQQAAAATT
+656 NFIMGQSMQATATAQGIAQA
-671 AAATGASMASAYA
+671 GALAGAYA

-695 GGAATAGLTAMAAAI
+695 GGAATAGLAAMAAAI
-710 PAMLGMF
+710 PAMLGLF
-717 AGGRQYGGP
+717 GGRQYGGG
-726 VGAGGMYRINENGAP
+726 VQANGLYRINENGAP

-761 ISNGDATAQGSP
+761 ISNGDASAQGSP

-781 NGPPVSATAT
+781 NGPPVSATAA

>member
-15 DTSGLVNGANAA
+15 DTSSLVNGANAA

-37 MQRTDATAGKLQARM
+37 MQRTDATAGKLQTRM

-92 VELSDQYGQM
+92 IELSDQYGQM

-185 WSKALM
+185 WSTALM

-284 ASQVLTSNI
+284 ASQILTSNI
-293 AKLAE
+293 AELADA
-298 ILQDPETIKAAQD
+298 LQDPETIRAAQE
-311 LAAGVVGALNKIIDG
+311 LAAGVVGALNQIIAG
-326 AKETVRIVQWASE
+326 AKETVRIVKWAAE
-339 ELAYQLSG
+339 GIAAALHG
-347 GMAASD
+347 AASD
-353 DIVRLNESLADQRE
+353 DIVRLEDQLNTYQEMLANPLKRLRIGGKGQAIALFSEDE
-367 ELAKLEKARDNLR
+367 IKANI
-380 ALGLKVE
+380 A
-387 NEDPINKLKADIR
+387 
-400 ATEALIE
+400 ATQALIDQ
-407 NFYKSQE
+407 FYKDQE

-419 EAPKVSTS
+419 VVPNVAPPST
-427 SQPGK
+427 QGK

-479 SLGQQL
+479 GLGQQL

-533 QLLGQMDP
+533 QLLGQIDP

-671 AAATGASMASAYA
+671 AAATGAAMASAYA

>member
-15 DTSGLVNGANAA
+15 DTSSLVNGANAA

-37 MQRTDATAGKLQARM
+37 MQRTDATAGKLQTRM

-92 VELSDQYGQM
+92 IELSDQYGQM

-284 ASQVLTSNI
+284 ASQILTSNI
-293 AKLAE
+293 AELADA
-298 ILQDPETIKAAQD
+298 LQDPETIRAAQE
-311 LAAGVVGALNKIIDG
+311 LAAGVVGALNQIIAG
-326 AKETVRIVQWASE
+326 AKETVRIVKWAAE
-339 ELAYQLSG
+339 GIAAALHG
-347 GMAASD
+347 AASD
-353 DIVRLNESLADQRE
+353 DIVRLEDQLNTYQEMLANPLKRLRIGGKGQAIALFSEDE
-367 ELAKLEKARDNLR
+367 IKANI
-380 ALGLKVE
+380 A
-387 NEDPINKLKADIR
+387 
-400 ATEALIE
+400 ATQALIDQ
-407 NFYKSQE
+407 FYKDQE

-419 EAPKVSTS
+419 VVPNVAPPST
-427 SQPGK
+427 QGK

-437 GTVNAEAAATAGT
+437 GTVNAEAAATTGT

-525 AQQVEANK
+525 AQQIEANK

-571 ELKTQAEQ
+571 ELKAQAEQ

-656 NFIMGQAQQAAAATT
+656 NFIMGQSMQATATAQGIAQA
-671 AAATGASMASAYA
+671 GALAGAYA

-695 GGAATAGLTAMAAAI
+695 GGAATAGLAAMAAAI
-710 PAMLGMF
+710 PAMLGLF
-717 AGGRQYGGP
+717 GGRQYGGG
-726 VGAGGMYRINENGAP
+726 VQANGLYRINENGAP

-791 MDGNNLRVTLD
+791 MDGNNLQVTLD

>member
-1 MAENVGSI
+1 MQRLRATLEQI
-9 YYTVEA
+9 
-15 DTSGLVNGANAA
+15 AA
-27 DRSLDSMQGS
+27 DRNAAIGALRRAEAEKAAAAAAVALAQADLNAARGSNAHATALNALLAAKERDLAATRALTAAQATLNGVATTGTVVMGGLRSAMAFLGGPLGVVLLAATAIATFATNAREAKEPTDLLTLSVEKLGQAQLKVAQLDIDKRIQAVSDKLKLLGENYAFAAKEAQGS
-37 MQRTDATAGKLQARM
+37 GRRANRYAEDAVRIQ
-52 TRVAGAVRQA
+52 GAVEELTQELDQLQKKRSDVDAALDKKSSSPSGNGPDRQA
-62 NQQIGAQTSAYSG
+62 NPEDTKALQN
-75 LTRVVAAY
+75 
-83 LSLRTLQSV
+83 LRDEA
-92 VELSDQYGQM
+92 ELSALAG
-102 ASRIRNATSSAEEY
+102 EE
-116 AMVQERLLQT
+116 
-126 ANGTFRALSEAQE
+126 RAKL
-139 VYLATADTLRDLGY
+139 
-153 TTSDVLDI
+153 
-161 TDSFSYALV
+161 
-170 RDAARADQATTAMDA
+170 AARKKLSADAT
-185 WSKALM
+185 K
-191 KNKVEADGWA
+191 E
-201 SIMAATPSIVEGIA
+201 EIA
-215 EATGRT
+215 EAER
-221 QAEIRQLGASG
+221 
-232 KLSVEAL
+232 
-239 NEGLRRTRDEN
+239 
-250 KALADEM
+250 LA
-257 ETSVADSFT
+257 VQIF
-266 KLRNSMTVFIGK
+266 RNS
-278 VNESSG
+278 E
-284 ASQVLTSNI
+284 
-293 AKLAE
+293 
-298 ILQDPETIKAAQD
+298 
-311 LAAGVVGALNKIIDG
+311 
-326 AKETVRIVQWASE
+326 
-339 ELAYQLSG
+339 
-347 GMAASD
+347 
-353 DIVRLNESLADQRE
+353 
-367 ELAKLEKARDNLR
+367 AR
-380 ALGLKVE
+380 K
-387 NEDPINKLKADIR
+387 
-400 ATEALIE
+400 
-407 NFYKSQE
+407 QE
-414 KKPPV
+414 KKS
-419 EAPKVSTS
+419 ASDTASTVKKS
-427 SQPGK
+427 MEDQRRAALDNEKTIGDLSQ
-432 SGGKT
+432 
-437 GTVNAEAAATAGT
+437 
-450 KKLTEAQKAAKKAA
+450 Q
-464 QELAQAQKENIDTIA
+464 LAQA
-479 SLGQQL
+479 
-485 ALVGLKG
+485 GLKG
-492 KDLMQTQAELQ
+492 KELAEAGAQ
-503 LNEYATPE
+503 SRLNPFATPE

-571 ELKTQAEQ
+571 ELKAQAEQ

-671 AAATGASMASAYA
+671 AAATGAAMASAYA

-761 ISNGDATAQGSP
+761 ISNGDASAQGSP

>member
-15 DTSGLVNGANAA
+15 DTSSLVNGANAA

-37 MQRTDATAGKLQARM
+37 MQRTDATAGKLQTRM

-92 VELSDQYGQM
+92 IELSDQYGQM

-293 AKLAE
+293 AELADA
-298 ILQDPETIKAAQD
+298 LQDPETIRAAQE
-311 LAAGVVGALNKIIDG
+311 LAAGVVGALNQIIAG
-326 AKETVRIVQWASE
+326 AKETARIVKWAAE
-339 ELAYQLSG
+339 GIAAALHG
-347 GMAASD
+347 AASD
-353 DIVRLNESLADQRE
+353 DIVRLEDQLNTYQEMLANPLKRLRIGGKGQAIALFSEDE
-367 ELAKLEKARDNLR
+367 IKANI
-380 ALGLKVE
+380 A
-387 NEDPINKLKADIR
+387 
-400 ATEALIE
+400 ATQALIDQ
-407 NFYKSQE
+407 FYKDQE

-419 EAPKVSTS
+419 VVPNVEPPSA
-427 SQPGK
+427 QGK

-437 GTVNAEAAATAGT
+437 GTVNAEADATAGT

-479 SLGQQL
+479 GLGQQL

-671 AAATGASMASAYA
+671 AAATGAAMASAYA

>member
-15 DTSGLVNGANAA
+15 DTSSLVNGANAA

-37 MQRTDATAGKLQARM
+37 MQRTDATAGKLQTRM

-92 VELSDQYGQM
+92 IELSDQYGQM

-284 ASQVLTSNI
+284 ASQILTSNI
-293 AKLAE
+293 AELADA
-298 ILQDPETIKAAQD
+298 LQDPETIRAAQE
-311 LAAGVVGALNKIIDG
+311 LAAGVVGALNQIIAG
-326 AKETVRIVQWASE
+326 AKETVRIVKWAAE
-339 ELAYQLSG
+339 GIAAALHG
-347 GMAASD
+347 AASD
-353 DIVRLNESLADQRE
+353 DIVRLEDQLNTYQEMLANPLKRLRIGGKGQAIALFSEDE
-367 ELAKLEKARDNLR
+367 IKANI
-380 ALGLKVE
+380 A
-387 NEDPINKLKADIR
+387 
-400 ATEALIE
+400 ATQALIDQ
-407 NFYKSQE
+407 FYKDQE

-419 EAPKVSTS
+419 VVPNVESPST
-427 SQPGK
+427 QGK

-479 SLGQQL
+479 GLGQQL

-533 QLLGQMDP
+533 QLLGEMDP

-671 AAATGASMASAYA
+671 AAATGAAMASAYA

>member
-15 DTSGLVNGANAA
+15 DTSSLVNGANAA

-37 MQRTDATAGKLQARM
+37 MQRTDATAGKLQTRM

-75 LTRVVAAY
+75 LNRVVAAY

-92 VELSDQYGQM
+92 IELSDQYGQM

-293 AKLAE
+293 AELADA
-298 ILQDPETIKAAQD
+298 LHDPETIRAAQE
-311 LAAGVVGALNKIIDG
+311 LAAGVVGALNQIIAG
-326 AKETVRIVQWASE
+326 AKETVRIVKWAAE
-339 ELAYQLSG
+339 GIAAALHG
-347 GMAASD
+347 AASD
-353 DIVRLNESLADQRE
+353 DIVRLEDQLNTYQEMLANPLKRLRIGGKGQAIALFSEDE
-367 ELAKLEKARDNLR
+367 IKANI
-380 ALGLKVE
+380 A
-387 NEDPINKLKADIR
+387 
-400 ATEALIE
+400 ATQALIDQ
-407 NFYKSQE
+407 FYKDQE

-419 EAPKVSTS
+419 VVPNVAPPST
-427 SQPGK
+427 QGK

-437 GTVNAEAAATAGT
+437 STVNAEAAATAGT

-671 AAATGASMASAYA
+671 AAATGAAMASAYA

>member
-15 DTSGLVNGANAA
+15 DTSSLVNGANAA

-37 MQRTDATAGKLQARM
+37 MQRTDATAGKLQTRM

-92 VELSDQYGQM
+92 IELSDQYGQM

-293 AKLAE
+293 AELANA
-298 ILQDPETIKAAQD
+298 LQDPETIRAAQE
-311 LAAGVVGALNKIIDG
+311 LAAGVVGALNQIIAG
-326 AKETVRIVQWASE
+326 AKETVRIVKWAAE
-339 ELAYQLSG
+339 GIAAALHG
-347 GMAASD
+347 AASD
-353 DIVRLNESLADQRE
+353 DIVRLEDQLNTYQEMLANPLKRLRIGGKGQAIALFSEDE
-367 ELAKLEKARDNLR
+367 IKANI
-380 ALGLKVE
+380 A
-387 NEDPINKLKADIR
+387 
-400 ATEALIE
+400 ATQALIDQ
-407 NFYKSQE
+407 FYKDQE

-419 EAPKVSTS
+419 VVPNVESPST
-427 SQPGK
+427 QGK

-479 SLGQQL
+479 GLGQQL

-571 ELKTQAEQ
+571 ELKAQAEQ

-650 GIEQAK
+650 DIEQAK

-671 AAATGASMASAYA
+671 AAATGAAMASAYA

-726 VGAGGMYRINENGAP
+726 VAAGGMYRINENGAP

-761 ISNGDATAQGSP
+761 ISNGDASAQGSP

-781 NGPPVSATAT
+781 NGPPVSATAA

>member
-15 DTSGLVNGANAA
+15 DTSSLVNGANAA

-37 MQRTDATAGKLQARM
+37 MQRTDATAGKLQTRM

-92 VELSDQYGQM
+92 IELSDQYGQM

-284 ASQVLTSNI
+284 ASQILTSNI
-293 AKLAE
+293 AELADA
-298 ILQDPETIKAAQD
+298 LQDPETIRAAQE
-311 LAAGVVGALNKIIDG
+311 LAAGVVGALNQIIYG
-326 AKETVRIVQWASE
+326 AKETVRIVKWAAE
-339 ELAYQLSG
+339 GIAAALHG
-347 GMAASD
+347 AASD
-353 DIVRLNESLADQRE
+353 DIVRLEDQLNTYQEMLANPLKRLRIGGKGQAIALFSEDE
-367 ELAKLEKARDNLR
+367 IKANI
-380 ALGLKVE
+380 A
-387 NEDPINKLKADIR
+387 
-400 ATEALIE
+400 ATQALIDQ
-407 NFYKSQE
+407 FYKDQE

-419 EAPKVSTS
+419 VVPNVAPPST
-427 SQPGK
+427 QGK

-571 ELKTQAEQ
+571 ELKAQAEQ

-671 AAATGASMASAYA
+671 AAATGAAMASAYA

-761 ISNGDATAQGSP
+761 ISNGDASAQGSP

-781 NGPPVSATAT
+781 NGPPVSATAA

-827 GFKRAGR
+827 GFRRAGR

>member
-15 DTSGLVNGANAA
+15 DTSSLVNGANAA

-37 MQRTDATAGKLQARM
+37 MQRTDATAGKLQTRM

-92 VELSDQYGQM
+92 IELSDQYGQM

-284 ASQVLTSNI
+284 ASQILTSNI
-293 AKLAE
+293 AELADA
-298 ILQDPETIKAAQD
+298 LQDPETIRAAQE
-311 LAAGVVGALNKIIDG
+311 LAAGVVGALNQIIAG
-326 AKETVRIVQWASE
+326 AKETVRIVKWAAE
-339 ELAYQLSG
+339 GIAAALHG
-347 GMAASD
+347 AASD
-353 DIVRLNESLADQRE
+353 DIVRLEDQLNTYQEMLANPLKRLRIGGKGQAIALFSEDE
-367 ELAKLEKARDNLR
+367 IKANI
-380 ALGLKVE
+380 A
-387 NEDPINKLKADIR
+387 
-400 ATEALIE
+400 ATQALIDQ
-407 NFYKSQE
+407 FYKDQE

-419 EAPKVSTS
+419 VVPNVAPPST
-427 SQPGK
+427 QGK

-437 GTVNAEAAATAGT
+437 GTVNAEAAATTGT
-450 KKLTEAQKAAKKAA
+450 KKLTEAQKAAKKAD

-492 KDLMQTQAELQ
+492 KELMQTQAELQ

-525 AQQVEANK
+525 AQQIEANK

-571 ELKTQAEQ
+571 ELKAQAEQ

-671 AAATGASMASAYA
+671 AAATGAAMASAYA

-761 ISNGDATAQGSP
+761 ISNGDASAQGSP

-781 NGPPVSATAT
+781 NGPPVSATAA